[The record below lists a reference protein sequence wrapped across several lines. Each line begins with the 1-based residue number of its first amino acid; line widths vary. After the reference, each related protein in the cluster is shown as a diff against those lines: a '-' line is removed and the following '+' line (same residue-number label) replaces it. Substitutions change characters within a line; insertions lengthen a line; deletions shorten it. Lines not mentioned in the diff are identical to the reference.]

1 MSRSKPASS
10 LYVWRSRVRVVKCG
24 VSDVPVSGSDSCS
37 AIPSGCPQ
45 SQPAYFLDVA
55 LVFPLAVAFFSVDSI
70 HGWHVSSWNVR
81 QAAFSGLLVCVFL
94 LLIKD
99 IIRVIAEILSFL
111 TFVLGWRFAFHS
123 DLTAF
128 GYALVCVLGIPL
140 IIILGVLFRIY
151 VLKSPVTIPPTT
163 VLTGAQRP
171 LEYSWF

>member
-1 MSRSKPASS
+1 MPEWKRIIVGDAFRLPSRNPR
-10 LYVWRSRVRVVKCG
+10 Y
-24 VSDVPVSGSDSCS
+24 
-37 AIPSGCPQ
+37 
-45 SQPAYFLDVA
+45 YLDVA
-55 LVFPLAVAFFSVDSI
+55 LVFPLAVAFFFFVDSI

-151 VLKSPVTIPPTT
+151 VLKKPGYDPTYYSPDRSTT
-163 VLTGAQRP
+163 PLGVFLVLG
-171 LEYSWF
+171 LLISFGVVGIYLSWK